1 MIAKRKQGRG
11 RPSTPPKQ
19 ARDLAPGRILVLL
32 PREKPSAR
40 TATPSKFPTRPQL
53 PLRAATHDANPSR
66 RQAGRG
72 CTAAGR
78 APSSSKHAGAPAGGV
93 QQCGA
98 PPPRRQPLP
107 PRALRPA
114 PRRRQAHQVRAVP
127 CAPAHRRQGGFFLFF
142 ARSLTQ
148 ARGFLFLQL
157 PRVRGLTGGPRA
169 MGRAATGR
177 VRTEGFRPRSGQ
189 VVADG

>member
-93 QQCGA
+93 QQCGGA
-98 PPPRRQPLP
+98 PPRRQPLP

-127 CAPAHRRQGGFFLFF
+127 CAPAHRQGLFLGI
-142 ARSLTQ
+142 SHTGKGL
-148 ARGFLFLQL
+148 FLFLQL
-157 PRVRGLTGGPRA
+157 PRVRGLTD
-169 MGRAATGR
+169 
-177 VRTEGFRPRSGQ
+177 RSGE
-189 VVADG
+189 VPVDRGAEIVADGLRRSIAGVK